1 MSTRL
6 VLADDSVLFR
16 EGVARVL
23 TELGFD
29 VVGQAGDANQLLK
42 LVERE
47 EPDAAIVD
55 IRMPPTRT
63 DEGLRA
69 AVEIGERQPNVGV
82 LVLSHFVDPEYAM
95 HLLRHGPPG
104 RGYLLKDRIADF
116 EAFSEAIET
125 VADGGSVVDPD
136 VVEPLVMKSGI
147 QGPLGE
153 LTERELGIL
162 ALMAQGRSNAG
173 ICEVL
178 TLSPRTVESH
188 VRVIMR
194 KLGLEQGDD
203 NHRRVLAVLAY
214 LRANSLKR

>member
-1 MSTRL
+1 
-6 VLADDSVLFR
+6 
-16 EGVARVL
+16 VL
-23 TELGFD
+23 TELGFEI
-29 VVGQAGDANQLLK
+29 VGQAGDANQLLK
-42 LVERE
+42 IVERE

-69 AVEIGERQPNVGV
+69 AVEIGRRQPGVGV

-95 HLLRHGPPG
+95 QLLRHGPPG
-104 RGYLLKDRIADF
+104 RGYLLKDRISDF
-116 EAFSEAIET
+116 EAFAEAIET
-125 VADGGSVVDPD
+125 VADGGSVVDPA
-136 VVEPLVMKSGI
+136 VVEPLVLKSGI

-173 ICEVL
+173 ICDVL

-194 KLGLEQGDD
+194 KLRLEQGED

-214 LRANSLKR
+214 LRAMSAKR